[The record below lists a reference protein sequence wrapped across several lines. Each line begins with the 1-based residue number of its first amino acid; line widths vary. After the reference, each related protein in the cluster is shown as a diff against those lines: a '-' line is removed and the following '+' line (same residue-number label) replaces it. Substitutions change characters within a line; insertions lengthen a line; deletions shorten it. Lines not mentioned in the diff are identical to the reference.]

1 MACLPSKMSGPG
13 GCCYHP
19 PGPTQPLLQGAV
31 MPKNHTQTPR
41 AAQAEVEYRDIP
53 GFPGY
58 RVGSDGSIW
67 SNCGTGL
74 NRGTVPWAQ
83 KKLHA
88 DGGGYPKASFCV
100 GGKSFRRRV
109 HRAVLEAFVG
119 PAPPG
124 AVCRHLDGNPVNNRL
139 ENLAWGTHAENCA
152 DADRHGTSARGERHP
167 GSKLN
172 CQLVRYIRQRYA
184 EAKGDR
190 AIAPPGTATALANEL
205 GVHVETVK
213 QVARRVLWKHC

>member
-139 ENLAWGTHAENCA
+139 ENLACRELCGCRQAWHQRQGREAPRLKTELPTGAVHSPAVCGGQRGSR
-152 DADRHGTSARGERHP
+152 DRPTGYS
-167 GSKLN
+167 N
-172 CQLVRYIRQRYA
+172 
-184 EAKGDR
+184 R
-190 AIAPPGTATALANEL
+190 ACE
-205 GVHVETVK
+205 
-213 QVARRVLWKHC
+213 